1 MTSFIVT
8 ASWKFLDNVYLTNIM
23 FKNIKPNLGL
33 WWYLFTEM
41 FENYNLFYTIV
52 FNLYGFIFIIPIT
65 LRLFEY
71 SNGQGDG
78 LLAIV
83 LGLIWISFTK
93 SYPILG
99 DLGICLTMLAIFKDT
114 VIKYCKF
121 KYITGITLIV
131 GLLLSPI
138 FYYIWIVL
146 GSGNANF
153 FYSISL
159 IMGGVHILL
168 LMDIL
173 WTKLSIDYYDENG
186 IDINS
191 KDKPVLAQI

>member
-1 MTSFIVT
+1 MFN
-8 ASWKFLDNVYLTNIM
+8 NVGN
-23 FKNIKPNLGL
+23 F
-33 WWYLFTEM
+33 
-41 FENYNLFYTIV
+41 
-52 FNLYGFIFIIPIT
+52 
-65 LRLFEY
+65 
-71 SNGQGDG
+71 Q
-78 LLAIV
+78 
-83 LGLIWISFTK
+83 
-93 SYPILG
+93 
-99 DLGICLTMLAIFKDT
+99 
-114 VIKYCKF
+114 F